1 MKAVQIMPI
10 SMRRELKQLGE
21 GISIARRRRRIS
33 QALMLERTGLAKSTY
48 QRVEKGDGSVA
59 IAAYAMSLFALG
71 LSNRLGSLADP
82 TGDEVA
88 FLLDAE
94 RLPKRV
100 ARARDGR

>member
-1 MKAVQIMPI
+1 
-10 SMRRELKQLGE
+10 
-21 GISIARRRRRIS
+21 
-33 QALMLERTGLAKSTY
+33 MLERTGLAKSTY

-71 LSNRLGSLADP
+71 LSNRLGRLADP
-82 TGDEVA
+82 AGDEVA

-100 ARARDGR
+100 ARAGGGR